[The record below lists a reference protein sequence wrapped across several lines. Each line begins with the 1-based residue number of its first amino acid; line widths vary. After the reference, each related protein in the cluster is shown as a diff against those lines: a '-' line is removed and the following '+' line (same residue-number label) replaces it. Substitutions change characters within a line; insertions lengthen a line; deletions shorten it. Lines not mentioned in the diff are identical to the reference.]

1 MRCIIDLLLNS
12 ETNDLVFTNGVCPV
26 TNTDFSVVGQRL
38 KIRLQTFQGEYDF
51 NTGYGVPYFQRILGK
66 KIRKQDVDNIFQ
78 QIILEEVGVLEI
90 LKFNSTL
97 INKTYNLNFS
107 VRDDKGAIS
116 SNIALNFTV

>member
-1 MRCIIDLLLNS
+1 
-12 ETNDLVFTNGVCPV
+12 
-26 TNTDFSVVGQRL
+26 VVGQRL